1 MITGLEQYKEKWQV
15 ESDNGIKLGLEV
27 MEQALELLGHPQREV
42 AFVHVAGTNGK
53 GSTIAFLE
61 SILREHGVTVGKFMS
76 PCILDVH
83 DQIQINGEPISAV
96 EMDELFQEMK
106 SAGLS
111 AKCTDFELLTC
122 AALLFFKKK
131 GVDIALIE
139 TGMGGL
145 LDSTNVI
152 TPFVSVIPSIALE
165 HTNFL
170 GNTLTDIARHK
181 AGIIKN
187 GVPVVIGNLPVE
199 ALAVITETA
208 KEK

>member
-1 MITGLEQYKEKWQV
+1 
-15 ESDNGIKLGLEV
+15 
-27 MEQALELLGHPQREV
+27 
-42 AFVHVAGTNGK
+42 
-53 GSTIAFLE
+53 
-61 SILREHGVTVGKFMS
+61 MS

-83 DQIQINGEPISAV
+83 DQIQLNGEPISTC

-106 SAGLS
+106 LAGLS
-111 AKCTDFELLTC
+111 RKCTDFELLTC

-152 TPFVSVIPSIALE
+152 TPLVSIIPSIALE

-187 GVPVVIGNLPVE
+187 GVPVVLGQFTSRSSSGYNRNSKGKRIEV
-199 ALAVITETA
+199 AHVRR
-208 KEK
+208 